1 MTNETVLRFS
11 DKDYTIK
18 IQVED
23 VQGMKRVSFH
33 RKLEGNDVIDSK
45 FTMFLDDSQYKQMA
59 NFLWFLSGE
68 KK

>member
-1 MTNETVLRFS
+1 MINETVIRFS
-11 DKDYTIK
+11 DKDYTMK
-18 IQVED
+18 VQVED
-23 VQGMKRVSFH
+23 VQGLKRVSFH
-33 RKLEGNDVIDSK
+33 RKLEGGEVDSK